1 MSEASQH
8 KSDADMIRN
17 ERNVSRFCVEN
28 RQISW
33 VLLIATIVWGIY
45 AYIKMPKRKDP
56 IFPVVTAAAV
66 CPWPGVSA
74 ERVEQLVTRKLEE
87 KIAGN
92 QLVSKIESTSR
103 GSISVVIISLDDNT
117 KEPAKQ
123 WDDINLRL
131 NTIDDLPKGAGPI
144 YFLKDFGDTAALMLT
159 VASPRA
165 SDSEIEMRAQRVA
178 AAIEKARAGFPDQRK
193 AARSSIVFSVPFSVP
208 LNVPRRERD
217 LAFDFL
223 KEKKLG
229 GELVPIE
236 GVGFVGV
243 DGDFGPDDR
252 QIFGLAQAF
261 FNDRLRPSEVPPDAW
276 PLALVRDPN
285 TAKQALAAAPGARYS
300 YRELDQYTDLMQRTL
315 QALPIVSKVDRS
327 GVLKERVFLDYSQ
340 QRLAS
345 YGIQPLSLQNILQAR
360 NITYPGG
367 VLEVDGKGLLIDPS
381 GEFQSAKEIGDV
393 IMTVSPSGAPVYLR
407 DGVDIYREYESPPLF
422 LNHFVYREPQGNWR
436 RSPAITL
443 AVNMRTGQQIA
454 DFGVAVTTALE
465 DLKKRLPEDLVVAR
479 TSDQPLQVEEN
490 ISLFMQSL
498 YEAIV
503 LVVVVALIGFWEWRS
518 ALLMAFSIPSTLA
531 MTFGLM
537 YLLGIDIQQISIAS
551 LIIALGLLVDDPV
564 VAGDA
569 IKRELVA
576 GQPPLIA
583 SWLGSTKLATAI
595 MFATITNIVAFL
607 PMLLIQGTT
616 GAFIYSMPIV
626 ITCSLVAS
634 RIVSMTFVPLL
645 GYYLLRPS
653 KRPEETMSE
662 RRKHGFPSLYYRV
675 GDFCIERRKVV
686 ALASLLVLAAGGY
699 FLSHLRKQF
708 FPKDLSYLSFIDVTL
723 PEDSVIS
730 STDEKAAL
738 VEQTIIRVA
747 HEYGQQHPGESGKP
761 HETLSSLTTFAGGGG
776 PRFWFSVAPELLQTN
791 YAQVIIRLEDKHDT
805 RGLVAPLQKA
815 LSAAVPGARVDV
827 RELETGAIIGIPIQ
841 IRISGED
848 IPTLR
853 QVAERVKGILRA
865 IPEADRI
872 RDTWGAET
880 FAVKL
885 VVEADRANLS
895 GLSNLDV
902 ALSSAAGM
910 SGYTVTTLRDQGTQI
925 PVMTRLRAEERSRLA
940 DIENLYVYST
950 SGPQR
955 VPLRQLSSVEQSLE
969 TQRLQRR
976 NQFRTITVACFP
988 VPGILP
994 SEIME
999 KVHAPLAK
1007 LAAGLPPGYKVAIG
1021 GEEEEQI
1028 KGFNQ
1033 LTVVLITSVILIF
1046 LALAFQ
1052 FRNGIKPFIVFAAIP
1067 YGIVGAL
1074 AALSIMHAPFGFT
1087 AFLGVA
1093 SLIGII
1099 VSHVIV
1105 LFDFIEEAHQNG
1117 EPLREALLDAGII
1130 RLRPVLI
1137 TVGATVTALVPL
1149 AIHGGPL
1156 WEPMCYAQIGGLLVA
1171 TVVTLVLVPVIYAIF
1186 VWDLKIVHWEEV
1198 ARPSDSPA
1206 VQ

>member
-1 MSEASQH
+1 MSGASHH
-8 KSDADMIRN
+8 KSDADLIRD
-17 ERNVSRFCVEN
+17 ERNTSRFCVEN

-33 VLLIATIVWGIY
+33 VLLIATVLWGIY
-45 AYIKMPKRKDP
+45 GYIKMPKRKDP

-66 CPWPGVSA
+66 CAWPGVPA
-74 ERVEQLVTRKLEE
+74 DKVEQLVTRKLEA
-87 KIAGN
+87 KISEN
-92 QLVSKIESTSR
+92 QFIAKLESTSR
-103 GSISVVIISLDDNT
+103 GSISVVIITLDDNT

-165 SDSEIEMRAQRVA
+165 ADSEIELRAERVT
-178 AAIEKARAGFPDQRK
+178 AAIDKARAHFPAERR
-193 AARSSIVFSVPFSVP
+193 AARTAVLFSFPFSVS
-208 LNVPRRERD
+208 LDVPRRQRD

-223 KEKKLG
+223 KENHLG
-229 GELVPIE
+229 GELVSIE
-236 GVGFVGV
+236 GAGFVGI
-243 DGDFGPDDR
+243 DGDLGPDDR
-252 QIFGLAQAF
+252 QIYGIAQQF
-261 FNDRLRPSEVPPDAW
+261 FNDRLRPSEVHPDAW
-276 PLALVRDPN
+276 PLALVRDSS
-285 TAKQALAAAPGARYS
+285 TARQALAAAPGARYS
-300 YRELDQYTDLMQRTL
+300 HKELDEFTDLIQRTL
-315 QALPIVSKVDRS
+315 QAVPIVSKVDRS

-345 YGIQPLSLQNILQAR
+345 YGIQPWSLQNILQAR

-367 VLEVDGKGLLIDPS
+367 LLEVNGKGLLIDPS
-381 GEFQSAKEIGDV
+381 GEFKSEKEIGNV

-407 DGVDIYREYESPPLF
+407 DGVDIYRAYESPPLF
-422 LNHFVYREPQGNWR
+422 LNYFTHREPQGNWR

-454 DFGVAVTTALE
+454 DFGVAVSAALD
-465 DLKKRLPEDLVVAR
+465 DLKKRLPEDLVIAR

-490 ISLFMQSL
+490 ISLFMRSL

-503 LVVVVALIGFWEWRS
+503 LVVVVALLGFWEWRS
-518 ALLMAFSIPSTLA
+518 AVLIAFSIPLTFA
-531 MTFGLM
+531 MTFGMM
-537 YLLGIDIQQISIAS
+537 YLLGLDIQQISIAS

-576 GQPPLIA
+576 GRPRIIA
-583 SWLGSTKLATAI
+583 AWLGSTKLATAI

-607 PMLLIQGTT
+607 PMLLISGTT
-616 GAFIYSMPIV
+616 GAFIYSMPVV

-653 KRPEETMSE
+653 KRPEESMEE
-662 RRKHGFPSLYYRV
+662 RRKHGFPSLYYRF
-675 GDFCIERRKVV
+675 GNFCIGNRKMVL
-686 ALASLLVLAAGGY
+686 LASLLILGAGAY
-699 FLSHLRKQF
+699 FLTHLRQQF
-708 FPKDLSYLSFIDVTL
+708 FPKDLSYLSFVDVTL
-723 PEDSVIS
+723 PEDSVIA
-730 STDEKAAL
+730 STDQKAAL
-738 VEQTIIRVA
+738 VEQTIVRVA
-747 HEYGQQHPGESGKP
+747 DEYGRQHPGEDGKP
-761 HETLSSLTTFAGGGG
+761 REVLGSLTTFVGGGG

-791 YAQVIIRLEDKHDT
+791 YAQVIIRLNEKHDT
-805 RGLVAPLQKA
+805 DGLVAPLQKA
-815 LSAAVPGARVDV
+815 LSSAVPGARVDV
-827 RELETGAIIGIPIQ
+827 RQLETGAIIGVPIQ
-841 IRISGED
+841 IRISGDE
-848 IPTLR
+848 IPLLR
-853 QVAERVKGILRA
+853 QLAEQVKGILRG

-872 RDTWGAET
+872 RDTWGLET

-885 VVEADRANLS
+885 SVDADRANLS
-895 GLSNLDV
+895 GVTNLDV

-910 SGYTVTTLRDQGTQI
+910 SGYPVTSLREGDTQI
-925 PVMTRLRAEERSRLA
+925 PVMTRLRTEERARLA
-940 DIENLYVYST
+940 DIESLYVYSMN
-950 SGPQR
+950 GPQR
-955 VPLRQLSSVEQSLE
+955 VPLGQISSVHQGLQ

-994 SEIME
+994 SQIMQ

-1007 LAAGLPPGYKVAIG
+1007 LAAGLPAGYKVAIG

-1033 LTVVLITSVILIF
+1033 LTVVLITSVVLIF

-1052 FRNGIKPFIVFAAIP
+1052 FRSAVKPFIVFAAIP
-1067 YGIVGAL
+1067 YGIAGAL
-1074 AALSIMHAPFGFT
+1074 AALSITGAPFGFT

-1105 LFDFIEEAHQNG
+1105 LFDFIEEAHQKG
-1117 EPLREALLDAGII
+1117 EPLREALLDAGVL

-1137 TVGATVTALVPL
+1137 TVGATVTALFPL
-1149 AIHGGPL
+1149 ALHGGPL
-1156 WEPMCYAQIGGLLVA
+1156 WEPMCYAQIGGLIVA
-1171 TVVTLVLVPVIYAIF
+1171 TGVTLVLVPVIYSIF
-1186 VWDLKIVHWEEV
+1186 VLDLKIVRWEEV
-1198 ARPSDSPA
+1198 APVPEQPA
-1206 VQ
+1206 GS